1 MAYPWPGFG
10 SILFA
15 RDEIPIFGTDM
26 GWQRLPSIDR
36 ARPLGSATDSIVTTA
51 AGSATRSFEVYLSPT
66 RLAALEAL
74 VNTTATFT
82 DWGRPTPDSRSAF
95 LFTLLNLERLAVK
108 CHDGVTR
115 QRFRVR
121 VELISQ

>member
-1 MAYPWPGFG
+1 MGYPWAGF
-10 SILFA
+10 SSFLFT

-51 AGSATRSFEVYLSPT
+51 AGSATRAFELYLDPT

-74 VNTTATFT
+74 VNTTGTFT
-82 DWGRPTPDSRSAF
+82 DWERPTPDTRSAF
-95 LFTLLNLERLAVK
+95 LRALLNLERLAVK

>member
-1 MAYPWPGFG
+1 MAFPFAGF
-10 SILFA
+10 SSFLFT
-15 RDEIPIFGTDM
+15 REEIPIFGTDL

-36 ARPLGSATDSIVTTA
+36 TRPLGSATDSIVTTA
-51 AGSATRSFEVYLSPT
+51 AGSATRAFELYLDPT

-82 DWGRPTPDSRSAF
+82 DWERPTPDSRSAF
-95 LFTLLNLERLAVK
+95 LSTLLNLQRLAVK

>member
-1 MAYPWPGFG
+1 MSFPWSGFA
-10 SILFA
+10 SFLFT
-15 RDEIPIFGTDM
+15 REEIPIFGTDM

-36 ARPLGSATDSIVTTA
+36 TRPLGSATDSIVTTA
-51 AGSATRSFEVYLSPT
+51 AGSATRSFEIYLSPT

-82 DWGRPTPDSRSAF
+82 DWERPTPDSRSAF
-95 LFTLLNLERLAVK
+95 LRALLNLERLAVK
-108 CHDGVTR
+108 CNDGTTR

>member
-1 MAYPWPGFG
+1 MFPWPGFS
-10 SILFA
+10 SILFT

-36 ARPLGSATDSIVTTA
+36 TRALGSATDSIVTTA
-51 AGSATRSFEVYLSPT
+51 AGSATRSFEIYLSPT

-74 VNTTATFT
+74 VNTTGTFT
-82 DWGRPTPDSRSAF
+82 DWERPTPDSRSAF
-95 LFTLLNLERLAVK
+95 LRALLNLERLTVK
-108 CHDGVTR
+108 CNDGTTR